1 MRTMVVTDIDNT
13 DTLNSLPSA
22 RRNRETFL
30 YWPNDNPRRSFYEG
44 DTRAALAPFLVPTS
58 GATYVT
64 WAPPN
69 PPPQAYQAL
78 QQQGVALDF
87 DWMLYGDDDTVFFQ
101 RGTIALASTLNASMP
116 YFLTDHLWFVYP
128 GYGAH
133 PSDTA
138 PRCLPCNW
146 QGPTVY
152 RDGDT
157 PVYQAPIG
165 CPCTPSLLCSPHV
178 FATQPWWRGTC
189 DRAPVY
195 AVPQQ
200 LYSMHGGAG
209 ALLSRGLLQAVNM
222 STITAC
228 VKATFA
234 TGGDSFITE
243 CLWQHGFAIT
253 DPGFSFQHPGVRVF
267 DPADARTTP
276 LLMALL
282 DKKNGGTRCPAC
294 SQHVDN
300 LVSAHVGSR
309 GFESFEDAAMYVEQ
323 LVELTADV

>member
-1 MRTMVVTDIDNT
+1 M
-13 DTLNSLPSA
+13 
-22 RRNRETFL
+22 
-30 YWPNDNPRRSFYEG
+30 Y
-44 DTRAALAPFLVPTS
+44 
-58 GATYVT
+58 
-64 WAPPN
+64 
-69 PPPQAYQAL
+69 PQAYHALL
-78 QQQGVALDF
+78 QQGDDDF

-101 RGTIALASTLNASMP
+101 RGTMTLAAQLDASMP
-116 YFLTDHLWFVYP
+116 YFVTDHLWFTYP

-146 QGPTVY
+146 RGPTDY

-157 PVYQAPIG
+157 PVYHAPRG
-165 CPCTPSLLCSPHV
+165 CPCTPSLLCRPES
-178 FATQPWWRGTC
+178 FASQPWWRGTC

-195 AVPQQ
+195 AAPQQ

-209 ALLSRGLLQAVNM
+209 ALLSRGLLAAVNISAM
-222 STITAC
+222 VHC
-228 VKATFA
+228 VQNTYA

-243 CLWQHGFAIT
+243 CLWQQGYAIT
-253 DPGFSFQHPGVRVF
+253 DPGFSFQHPGVRLF

-282 DKKNGGTRCPAC
+282 DARSNGGARCPAC
-294 SQHVDN
+294 AKHLEY

-323 LVELTADV
+323 LAELSQVRV